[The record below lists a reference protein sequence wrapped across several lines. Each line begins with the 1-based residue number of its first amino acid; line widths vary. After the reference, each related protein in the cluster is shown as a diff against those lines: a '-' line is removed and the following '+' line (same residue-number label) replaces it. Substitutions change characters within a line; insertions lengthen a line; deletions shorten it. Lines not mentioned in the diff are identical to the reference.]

1 MQQAPA
7 KISKAPHNTKAK
19 LSRSLLDETRGP
31 PSEWRQA
38 GGFAERALIMR
49 TYGTLPKHQT
59 KHRRNGNDP
68 NRLYFS

>member
-1 MQQAPA
+1 MTSPVDRLAVMV
-7 KISKAPHNTKAK
+7 I
-19 LSRSLLDETRGP
+19 RRGI
-31 PSEWRQA
+31 RRGA
-38 GGFAERALIMR
+38 RLIMR

>member
-1 MQQAPA
+1 MVQILNEPVRPA
-7 KISKAPHNTKAK
+7 DVVIEIAVRVSSSIRA
-19 LSRSLLDETRGP
+19 
-31 PSEWRQA
+31 WRQA
-38 GGFAERALIMR
+38 GGGAELALIMR

>member
-1 MQQAPA
+1 MEIAVRVSSSIRA
-7 KISKAPHNTKAK
+7 
-19 LSRSLLDETRGP
+19 
-31 PSEWRQA
+31 WRQA
-38 GGFAERALIMR
+38 GGCAELALIIR